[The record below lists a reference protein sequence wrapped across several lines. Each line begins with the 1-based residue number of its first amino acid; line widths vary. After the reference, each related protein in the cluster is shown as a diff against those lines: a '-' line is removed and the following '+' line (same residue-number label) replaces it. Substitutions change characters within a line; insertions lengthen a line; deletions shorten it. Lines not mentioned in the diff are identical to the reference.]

1 MLKQEAVTE
10 YLRELHNK
18 YVLVPID
25 KAANNIAMI
34 CKKYSVTVI
43 FKEIGILDAGNEMY
57 EKIDKNQEEINIIN
71 RKKKA
76 KSITTYDFST
86 LYTTLPHD
94 KLIKMLCNV
103 IDFVFEGENRTHICI
118 SKNNVKYLWQKSK
131 DNIAFSKSTSK
142 TSLKHLMQNC
152 YFMIGNLQLRQKISI
167 LMGIDPAPFSANLF
181 LYTY

>member
-1 MLKQEAVTE
+1 MNYSRAKTEEFAEWKKKILQEVDNKIISLKHGIKFHKTNPVLKQDAVTE

-118 SKNNVKYLWQKSK
+118 SKNNVKYL
-131 DNIAFSKSTSK
+131 
-142 TSLKHLMQNC
+142 
-152 YFMIGNLQLRQKISI
+152 
-167 LMGIDPAPFSANLF
+167 
-181 LYTY
+181 